1 MIAGELASIERLLAK
16 NLYYTQIA
24 EMGRTD
30 SANLRYGLLMEG
42 RSRFDCWSK
51 LLGFDKK

>member
-1 MIAGELASIERLLAK
+1 MKERE
-16 NLYYTQIA
+16 NLGKSNQNQIKIYL
-24 EMGRTD
+24 TWT
-30 SANLRYGLLMEG
+30 GLLMEG